1 MAICATVIIGGGG
14 EGARGA
20 LAGGRSELIGQGS
33 DGDLCSSFSDPAE
46 CRAFR
51 DKAKH
56 RYWTE
61 GETRSELWKV
71 MKGVAMMDEKMNAA
85 DKAHSHAFDSQKRSV
100 AHASRCCCCC
110 CCCRSS
116 NEMPI
121 TSVQLCRKMQPTRHF
136 NIGRS
141 LVLSS
146 MMPLCFSVAAAR
158 KEGRESG

>member
-1 MAICATVIIGGGG
+1 MALGEGIESLRPMAGERPGGRYARLARILMVGAALTMAICATVIIGGGG

-100 AHASRCCCCC
+100 AHASRCCC
-110 CCCRSS
+110 
-116 NEMPI
+116 
-121 TSVQLCRKMQPTRHF
+121 
-136 NIGRS
+136 
-141 LVLSS
+141 
-146 MMPLCFSVAAAR
+146 
-158 KEGRESG
+158 